1 MYSELNLDLQ
11 AFAKRVYD
19 SILYQSTFYRFL
31 NTAYIGEL
39 RQTGAP
45 VIEIAKTN
53 ALSVNVRETKEIQSQ
68 LTPSLVTYGRTM
80 VDLTELN
87 MDYSIRVPLMITGS
101 DITNAVQDAADL
113 QDAAIAEQID
123 TYGYGKLAAA
133 SMDDLDVVFPL
144 INYAGLGIRKGEEFG
159 TKEEMMEAI
168 AECHKAGKG
177 VFSMKAFGGGGLT
190 GHYQEALD
198 YIFAQPEIESAMIG
212 FGKIKEVD
220 DLLSYLN
227 GSMDPTYNPD
237 ISKKKVHINHEDCEG
252 CGACKAACPA
262 GAIYYNLENG
272 LAEVDHEKCLT
283 CGYCSPVCPVRAVI
297 MY

>member
-19 SILYQSTFYRFL
+19 SILYQSTFYKFL

-133 SMDDLDVVFPL
+133 SMD
-144 INYAGLGIRKGEEFG
+144 EFEWDPS
-159 TKEEMMEAI
+159 TKEEYIDLINELGATLYNKKITGDYRIGLGAIEYAKFVSALTSVLKFETLAGKEGVDMGEVAVAYGVSAFKINDNVLDGVKGYFFNPIAVVGDTFFSAFVQHNSPQGYPGYYVLEGTQSFGAEVVRPEAI
-168 AECHKAGKG
+168 IRLVEE
-177 VFSMKAFGGGGLT
+177 V
-190 GHYQEALD
+190 
-198 YIFAQPEIESAMIG
+198 SA
-212 FGKIKEVD
+212 
-220 DLLSYLN
+220 
-227 GSMDPTYNPD
+227 
-237 ISKKKVHINHEDCEG
+237 
-252 CGACKAACPA
+252 
-262 GAIYYNLENG
+262 
-272 LAEVDHEKCLT
+272 
-283 CGYCSPVCPVRAVI
+283 
-297 MY
+297 